1 MSDVTIITAPDIIA
15 NDCYSI
21 LLLCPS
27 QNLRTDLQDI
37 LRRIDIPINVYLYTG
52 VEEEPAWFLR
62 LCKMVDISIVDIDN
76 LDLLTTNFVSHLVAQ
91 PNTYYTLQE
100 DRVGFH
106 HLSKNRFYDLTWF
119 EQNLLDKVSN

>member
-37 LRRIDIPINVYLYTG
+37 LRRIDIPVNVYLYSG

-76 LDLLTTNFVSHLVAQ
+76 LDLSEPLKLKAFQYDIVCNGI
-91 PNTYYTLQE
+91 E
-100 DRVGFH
+100 
-106 HLSKNRFYDLTWF
+106 LSSGAIHK
-119 EQNLLDKVSN
+119 S

>member
-1 MSDVTIITAPDIIA
+1 MSDVTIITTPDVIS

-21 LLLCPS
+21 LLICPS

-37 LRRIDIPINVYLYTG
+37 LRRIDIPVNIYLYVGT
-52 VEEEPAWFLR
+52 EEEPAWFLR
-62 LCKMVDISIVDIDN
+62 LCKMVDLTIIDVDN
-76 LDLLTTNFVSHLVAQ
+76 LDLLTTNFVSHLIAQ

-106 HLSKNRFYDLTWF
+106 HISKNRFYDLAWF
-119 EQNLLDKVSN
+119 EKNLLDKVSN